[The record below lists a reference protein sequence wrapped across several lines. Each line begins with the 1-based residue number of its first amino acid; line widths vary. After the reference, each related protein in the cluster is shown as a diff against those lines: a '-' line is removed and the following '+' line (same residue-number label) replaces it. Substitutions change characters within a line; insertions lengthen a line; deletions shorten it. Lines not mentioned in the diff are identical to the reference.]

1 MKPLMFAVPLVFFA
15 IVGFAADTTVKSKSA
30 RPSISDSAAAHRNSD
45 SRTTDENVGDPDVCY
60 SMRVY
65 MFEAKDGEPPQLKG
79 MKTCVESNPRILKK
93 TAAPKAQFK
102 LLK

>member
-15 IVGFAADTTVKSKSA
+15 IVGFAGDTTVKSKSA
-30 RPSISDSAAAHRNSD
+30 RPSISDSAAAHRNLD
-45 SRTTDENVGDPDVCY
+45 SRTTDQNAGDQDVCY

-65 MFEAKDGEPPQLKG
+65 MFEAKDGESPQPKG